1 MLLISGTTHRY
12 VRTCLEVCYT
22 YVCYT
27 YVCHTYIRTRTYL
40 SVQSEGQ
47 WFQSRMDVVFF
58 FLVRQF
64 YFFCWRH
71 VCYQCENMYDDRDI
85 VWAIEV
91 NFIYLVHVY
100 RVLLLLLLLL
110 LLCVAILLLL
120 L

>member
-1 MLLISGTTHRY
+1 
-12 VRTCLEVCYT
+12 
-22 YVCYT
+22 
-27 YVCHTYIRTRTYL
+27 
-40 SVQSEGQ
+40 
-47 WFQSRMDVVFF
+47 
-58 FLVRQF
+58 
-64 YFFCWRH
+64 
-71 VCYQCENMYDDRDI
+71 MYDDRDI